1 MTKISGESESLF
13 GTTVNARK
21 ATAAEAREFVDKL
34 VSQGVEFVRFETAD
48 MAGLSRGKTVPI
60 AHVASYMRDGLN
72 LYGGTVALDSASR
85 PVLGTGY
92 HEERNFADCL
102 MVVDTSTV
110 TLIPWLKNTVRVICD
125 TIWQDGEPQAAAPR
139 NVLKRV
145 LSIAEKMGFRV
156 KMAHEYEFYLLDPQT
171 RRPIYDGQPIF
182 VSAKTAQFPQVDALV
197 RVLQQSGVDIITVN
211 AEHGPGQMEL
221 VFDALEGIAAADRAF
236 VFKNTV
242 KEYMNTQG
250 LLATF
255 MTKPYKGLSGSCSHF
270 HVSLLDAETGH
281 NMFLDADAPN
291 GMSAICQQF
300 VQGVLDHAGAAMA
313 MWNPTTN
320 CYRRIRPKT
329 YAPSNVSWGVED
341 RSASVRIK
349 ASRDS
354 REHIEVR
361 TPSALSNPYLTAA
374 VTIASGLIGVRGRR
388 TLIDNGDGPKEDDA
402 NFPKLPRSLD
412 EALEALQHDPLLA
425 EYFGP
430 EIIRVFTTMKRA
442 EIARFSD
449 EIPVHESNEYLELY

>member
-1 MTKISGESESLF
+1 MNNISSGSKTLLGSP
-13 GTTVNARK
+13 TDAVR
-21 ATAAEAREFVDKL
+21 ATAAQAREL
-34 VSQGVEFVRFETAD
+34 TEQLTTQGVEFVRFETAD

-60 AHVASYMRDGLN
+60 AHLASYMREGLN
-72 LYGGTVALDSASR
+72 FYGGAVALDSSSL
-85 PVLGTGY
+85 PVRGTGY
-92 HEERNFADCL
+92 HEEKNFADCL
-102 MVVDTSTV
+102 LVVDTNSV
-110 TLIPWLKNTVRVICD
+110 TPVPWLKNTVRVMCD
-125 TIWQDGEPQAAAPR
+125 TIWQDGQPQAAAPR

-145 LSIAEKMGFRV
+145 LLTAAKMGFRV
-156 KMAHEYEFYLLDPQT
+156 KMGHEYEFYLLDPQT
-171 RRPIYDGQPIF
+171 HQPIYDGQPIF
-182 VSAKTAQFPQVDALV
+182 VTAKMAQYPQVDALV
-197 RVLQQSGVDIITVN
+197 RVLQQSGVDIITSN

-270 HVSLLDAETGH
+270 HVSLLDAETGR
-281 NMFLDADAPN
+281 NLFLDADASH

-300 VQGVLDHAGAAMA
+300 VQGVLDHARAAMA

-354 REHIEVR
+354 RQHIEVR
-361 TPSALSNPYLTAA
+361 VPSALSNPYLTAA
-374 VTIASGLIGVRGRR
+374 VTIAAGLAGVRERR
-388 TLIDNGDGPKEDDA
+388 PLIDNGTGPKEDNA
-402 NFPKLPRSLD
+402 AFAKLPRSLD
-412 EALEALQHDPLLA
+412 EALDAMESDPLME
-425 EYFGP
+425 EYLGP
-430 EIIRVFTTMKRA
+430 EVIRVFSTMKRA

-449 EIPVHESNEYLELY
+449 EIPVHESKEYLELY